1 MGEKSDKVK
10 YESGHLKNYIKI
22 QIELWINIFRRLAQE
37 NEIIDKVGE

>member
-22 QIELWINIFRRLAQE
+22 QIELWINIFPASGIGKRNNR
-37 NEIIDKVGE
+37 